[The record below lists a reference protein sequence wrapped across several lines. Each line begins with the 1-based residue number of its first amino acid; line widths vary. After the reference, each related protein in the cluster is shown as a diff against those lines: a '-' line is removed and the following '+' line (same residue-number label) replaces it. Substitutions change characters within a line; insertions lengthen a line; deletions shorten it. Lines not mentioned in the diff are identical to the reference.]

1 MKKLL
6 LFSHHYVT
14 DWIVDRFDNLKKLNP
29 SWDVVPIGF
38 YGYELM
44 DNSLVVNKEKYP
56 CNKELQLYSYYYHT
70 DWFDPDLFIYD
81 GYFQK
86 SDYDEYFLYEY
97 DTACN
102 TSIESFFNTDV
113 DFFGNNI
120 RSPALEN
127 WKWVEHYRKLNEN
140 NIIFKELHSYG
151 QSTCI
156 YFKNHILKQCA
167 EEVIR
172 NKHYYNNML
181 SEIRGGTL
189 VNQFTTLKI
198 GRIDIEKY
206 ISWKSDD
213 ICINDDIYFYHP
225 NKL

>member
-38 YGYELM
+38 YGYELIN
-44 DNSLVVNKEKYP
+44 NSLVVNKEKYP

-97 DTACN
+97 DTVCN
-102 TSIESFFNTDV
+102 ISIESFFNTDV

-127 WKWVEHYRKLNEN
+127 WKWIEHYRKLNEN

-167 EEVIR
+167 EEVTR

-189 VNQFTTLKI
+189 VNQFTDLKK
-198 GRIDIEKY
+198 GREDIEKY

-213 ICINDDIYFYHP
+213 ICMNENIYFYHP